1 MTNHPNSMKEKIQKQ
16 KSKRKG
22 RKWLPGPLILAG
34 IIAIGL
40 ALIVSAGGTAYAL
53 NLENH
58 DAFCASC
65 HTEPEGEFYQNSLQT
80 SSTTLAAYHVQKNVR
95 CIDCHSGSGL
105 FGRLQGLE
113 QGAQDLIA
121 YESGNYHHPAITTNP
136 LGDGSCLKCHAEV
149 TKNESFNNHFHV
161 FLAQWQ
167 SIDPHA
173 AHCID
178 CHTSHS
184 VAQASQ
190 SYLAV
195 ATVQN
200 ECQACH
206 AVAGR
211 G

>member
-1 MTNHPNSMKEKIQKQ
+1 MADQASSMKEKIQERT
-16 KSKRKG
+16 SKRKG
-22 RKWLPGPLILAG
+22 PIWLPGPLILAG

-40 ALIVSAGGTAYAL
+40 ALITSVGGTAYAL

-65 HTEPEGEFYQNSLQT
+65 HTEPESKFYQNSLQT
-80 SSTTLAAYHVQKNVR
+80 PSTTLAALHFQKNVR
-95 CIDCHSGSGL
+95 CIDCHSGSGV

-113 QGAQDLIA
+113 QGAQDLVA

-136 LGDGSCLKCHAEV
+136 LGDGACLKCHSDV
-149 TKNESFNNHFHV
+149 TKNNSFNNHFHV

-167 SIDPHA
+167 SIDSNA
-173 AHCID
+173 AHCVD

-184 VAQASQ
+184 VGQASQ
-190 SYLAV
+190 GYLTV
-195 ATVQN
+195 ATVQQ

>member
-1 MTNHPNSMKEKIQKQ
+1 MKGKIQKQ
-16 KSKRKG
+16 KNKRKG
-22 RKWLPGPLILAG
+22 LKWLPGPLILAG
-34 IIAIGL
+34 IIAVGL
-40 ALIVSAGGTAYAL
+40 ALVTAAGGTAYAL
-53 NLENH
+53 NLENR

-65 HTEPEGEFYQNSLQT
+65 HTEPESQFYQNSSQT
-80 SSTTLAAYHVQKNVR
+80 PSTTLAAFHFQKNVR
-95 CIDCHSGSGL
+95 CIDCHSGSGV

-121 YESGNYHHPAITTNP
+121 YESGNYRHPAITTNP

-149 TKNESFNNHFHV
+149 TRNNSFNNHFHV

-167 SIDPHA
+167 SIDSNA
-173 AHCID
+173 AHCVD

-184 VAQASQ
+184 AAQEAQ
-190 SYLAV
+190 GYLTV
-195 ATVQN
+195 ATVQQ